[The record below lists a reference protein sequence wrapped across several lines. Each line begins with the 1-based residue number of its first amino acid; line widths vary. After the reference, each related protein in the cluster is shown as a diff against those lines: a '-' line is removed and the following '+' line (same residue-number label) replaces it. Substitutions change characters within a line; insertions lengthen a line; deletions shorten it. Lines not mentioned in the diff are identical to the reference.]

1 MPAALPIDWEEARR
15 AAETGA
21 PLKFVAQKFG
31 VDFEAVKKRCQ
42 REKWLI
48 PARVEA
54 LREQQRAAM
63 LERSK
68 VQGLSPSVPKTPSSD
83 SLSTTQGQGTTP
95 AAGPVT
101 AESLAIMGQD
111 LQATVLSKTLQALK
125 RADLASLPIN
135 SWQDAKTATE
145 VGLKVAGLESSQ
157 GPAVSLVF
165 TGTGDLPP
173 LVEIEAAAKPITSE
187 SEQFATDLL

>member
-21 PLKFVAQKFG
+21 PLRFVAEKFG
-31 VDFEAVKKRCQ
+31 ASFDAVRQ
-42 REKWLI
+42 RSLREKWLI
-48 PARVEA
+48 PSRVEA
-54 LREQQRAAM
+54 LREKQRAAVLQM
-63 LERSK
+63 SK
-68 VQGLSPSVPKTPSSD
+68 AAPMSQPVANPSKDSPAPVAVSPA
-83 SLSTTQGQGTTP
+83 TTP

-111 LQATVLSKTLQALK
+111 LQATVLTKTLQALK
-125 RADLASLPIN
+125 KANLADLPIN
-135 SWQDAKTATE
+135 SWQDAKLATE

-173 LVEIEAAAKPITSE
+173 LVEIDATARPITE
-187 SEQFATDLL
+187 GDLL